1 VTKLALDPAALDARS
16 VYRLFT
22 GGIVPRPIGFISTV
36 SGDGRFNAAPFS
48 FFNGISHDPPMLC
61 FSSARRADREK
72 DTLRN
77 VSEVGDFVANIVD
90 DDLVAAMAACAE
102 DYPREVSEFERAGLT
117 PAPGRVVKSPTV
129 AEAPISFECTVV
141 QILPLP
147 QSSYT
152 LVIGQVVYFHV
163 RDDLVLPGHRIDA
176 AALRAVGRMA
186 GNGYTRTHELFE
198 LESFLKV

>member
-1 VTKLALDPAALDARS
+1 VTKVAIDPAALDARS

-36 SGDGRFNAAPFS
+36 SADGHVNAAPFS

-61 FSSARRADREK
+61 FSSACRADREK

-117 PAPGRVVKSPTV
+117 PAPSRAVTSPTV
-129 AEAPISFECTVV
+129 AEAPISFECTVG

-147 QSSYT
+147 RSTYT
-152 LVIGQVVYFHV
+152 LVIGQVVYFHI
-163 RDDLVLPGHRIDA
+163 REDLLLPGHRIDA

-186 GNGYTRTHELFE
+186 GNGYTRTHQLFE
-198 LESFLKV
+198 LESFLRV

>member
-1 VTKLALDPAALDARS
+1 MRIDPKDLGAERI
-16 VYRLFT
+16 YRLMT
-22 GGIVPRPIGFISTV
+22 GIVVPRPIAWVTTV
-36 SGDGRFNAAPFS
+36 GPDGVVNAAPFS

-147 QSSYT
+147 GSTYT

-163 RDDLVLPGHRIDA
+163 RDDLLLPGHRVDA

-186 GNGYTRTHELFE
+186 GNGYTRTHDLFE
-198 LESFLKV
+198 LESFLRV